1 MFLKRLWSK
10 IKIECFSLFSLKT
23 LIVEVC
29 HTLGVALF
37 VFKVLPNVENMFGL
51 FLMNAL
57 CIVPA
62 ILKVIFASTRGM
74 TRFKRFV
81 TFLFDIIAIV
91 CQLSC
96 VVLFKIILAE
106 QKVC

>member
-1 MFLKRLWSK
+1 M
-10 IKIECFSLFSLKT
+10 
-23 LIVEVC
+23 C

-91 CQLSC
+91 CQLGC
-96 VVLFKIILAE
+96 VVLFKTILAE
-106 QKVC
+106 QKVRFCKLLIHLCHPLLIDKGPFKGSL

>member
-1 MFLKRLWSK
+1 M
-10 IKIECFSLFSLKT
+10 
-23 LIVEVC
+23 EVC

-51 FLMNAL
+51 FLMDAL

-96 VVLFKIILAE
+96 VVLFKTILAE
-106 QKVC
+106 QKVCKLFWMIINPVRLKK